1 MVDPYTIGKICG
13 TLNSILK
20 SVVNERDKKELLEC
34 GQALLAQNE
43 VLVSGS
49 ETLGRATI
57 GLLDQIEDLQNRI
70 EHLKKENIALKASLA
85 ICFFIF
91 VVWHFGS
98 IWHWF
103 TSILLSIWHF
113 GISHY

>member
-1 MVDPYTIGKICG
+1 M
-13 TLNSILK
+13 
-20 SVVNERDKKELLEC
+20 
-34 GQALLAQNE
+34 NE

-70 EHLKKENIALKASLA
+70 EYLKKENIALKASLA

-113 GISHY
+113 GISHYYWFAALLIGVVLCLWLLLWLLNKLYWYIKYKYRWD